1 MYANNTAA
9 INARFA
15 AINFSYIANEDGY
28 MVTNL
33 ATGKSRQFG
42 SFLLDII
49 DGLEKVANLRAAGA
63 EYIVVNK

>member
-1 MYANNTAA
+1 MYANNTAK

-15 AINFSYIANEDGY
+15 AINFSYEANEDGY

-33 ATGKSRQFG
+33 ATGKSQQFG